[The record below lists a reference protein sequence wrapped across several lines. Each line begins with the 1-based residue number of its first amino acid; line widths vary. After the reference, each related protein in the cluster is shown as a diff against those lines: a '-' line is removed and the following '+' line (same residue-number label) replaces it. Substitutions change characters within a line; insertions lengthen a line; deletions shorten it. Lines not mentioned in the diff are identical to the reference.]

1 MSYDAEEMS
10 EVYDELQ
17 ELQDAALDG
26 DQEAIERSAE
36 LLDEFFS

>member
-1 MSYDAEEMS
+1 MSYDADEQDDL
-10 EVYDELQ
+10 YDELQ
-17 ELQDAALDG
+17 ELQDAALEG